1 MHFLQAS
8 VPIGT
13 GNHIKSVMRILLCSL
28 CAVLTT
34 AASSHRFI
42 PRKTFNNCSTILEVD
57 FGPRQD
63 HNILKFCKTI
73 GSFSLLTS
81 SITFVFILLMV
92 DLWTPSLTAICSINC
107 WFTKEANV
115 IRLWWLRTKT
125 SSGTKKK
132 NPHKCWNKNSIAS
145 HFLFKFKSKIHFN

>member
-1 MHFLQAS
+1 
-8 VPIGT
+8 
-13 GNHIKSVMRILLCSL
+13 MRILLCSL

-42 PRKTFNNCSTILEVD
+42 PRKTFNNWSTILEVD
-57 FGPRQD
+57 FRPRQD

-92 DLWTPSLTAICSINC
+92 DLCTPSLMAICSINC

-132 NPHKCWNKNSIAS
+132 PSQMMKRKFKCNS
-145 HFLFKFKSKIHFN
+145 FLFKSKSKLHCS

>member
-1 MHFLQAS
+1 
-8 VPIGT
+8 
-13 GNHIKSVMRILLCSL
+13 MRILLCSI

-63 HNILKFCKTI
+63 HSILKFCKTI

-92 DLWTPSLTAICSINC
+92 DLWTPSLTAISSINC

-125 SSGTKKK
+125 SSGTKKT
-132 NPHKCWNKNSIAS
+132 PRKCWNKNSIAS
-145 HFLFKFKSKIHFN
+145 HFLFKFKFKSKIHFN